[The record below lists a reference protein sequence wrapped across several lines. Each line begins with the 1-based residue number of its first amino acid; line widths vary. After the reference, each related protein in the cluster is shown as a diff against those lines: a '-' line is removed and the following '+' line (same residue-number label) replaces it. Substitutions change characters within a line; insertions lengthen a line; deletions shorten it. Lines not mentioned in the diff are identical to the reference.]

1 MFTIRGKLSDGQ
13 TISGTVPSDDMGVAV
28 AAIVKKL
35 PVGLTMSELTI
46 KGAGNAGLSIR
57 KARAP
62 KKAKDAAAPVA
73 TPEKTTKK

>member
-35 PVGLTMSELTI
+35 PEGLTLSELTI

-62 KKAKDAAAPVA
+62 KKAKDAPAVAA
-73 TPEKTTKK
+73 EKTTKK